1 MKKNMKKNKNRLNAY
16 SLSEILV
23 VLAIIGILILLV
35 MPSQTS
41 VISQA
46 KSLEAQN
53 MLAHLH
59 GLQKN
64 YFYRY
69 SKYAS
74 TLEELGFEQEK
85 TINENGQA
93 VYVITIEEVSSNS
106 FVAKA
111 TALADFDGDG
121 VFNVWKIDE
130 NRSLKEV
137 VKD

>member
-1 MKKNMKKNKNRLNAY
+1 MKKNKNYLKAY

-85 TINENGQA
+85 TIKENGQA
-93 VYVITIEEVSSNS
+93 VYVITIEEASSNS

-111 TALADFDGDG
+111 TAQADFDGDG
-121 VFNVWKIDE
+121 VFNVWKIDQD
-130 NRSLKEV
+130 RRLKEI

>member
-1 MKKNMKKNKNRLNAY
+1 MKKIKNKYVKAY

-23 VLAIIGILILLV
+23 VLAIIGIIILLV
-35 MPSQTS
+35 MPNQTS
-41 VISQA
+41 VVSQA

-69 SKYAS
+69 SKYS
-74 TLEELGFEQEK
+74 SNLDDIGFVQER
-85 TINENGQA
+85 TIDDEGQA
-93 VYVITIEEVSSNS
+93 VYVITIQEASSS
-106 FVAKA
+106 GFVARA
-111 TALADFDGDG
+111 RALADFDGDG
-121 VFNVWKIDE
+121 TYNEWQIDQE
-130 NRSLKEV
+130 RNLKEV

>member
-1 MKKNMKKNKNRLNAY
+1 MKNKKRKHLKAY

-23 VLAIIGILILLV
+23 VLAIIGILILLA
-35 MPSQTS
+35 MPNQTS

-69 SKYAS
+69 SKY
-74 TLEELGFEQEK
+74 TTNLEDIGFVQEK
-85 TINENGQA
+85 TIEENGQA
-93 VYVITIEEVSSNS
+93 VYLIIIEEASSNS

-111 TALADFDGDG
+111 KSLVDFDGDG
-121 VFNVWKIDE
+121 TYNEWQINE
-130 NRSLKEV
+130 NRNLKET

>member
-1 MKKNMKKNKNRLNAY
+1 MKKNRNRLNAY

-85 TINENGQA
+85 TINENGRA
-93 VYVITIEEVSSNS
+93 VYAITIEEVSGNS

-121 VFNVWKIDE
+121 VFNVWEIDE

>member
-1 MKKNMKKNKNRLNAY
+1 MKKNKNRLKAY

-35 MPSQTS
+35 MPSQTA

-64 YFYRY
+64 YFYRH
-69 SKYAS
+69 SKYADNF
-74 TLEELGFEQEK
+74 EDLGFEQEK
-85 TINENGQA
+85 TIEENGQA
-93 VYVITIEEVSSNS
+93 VYLITIEEASSNS

-111 TALADFDGDG
+111 RALADFDGDG
-121 VFNVWKIDE
+121 VFNEWQIDE
-130 NRSLKEV
+130 KRNLKET

>member
-1 MKKNMKKNKNRLNAY
+1 MKKNKKKALKAY

-64 YFYRY
+64 YFYKY
-69 SKYAS
+69 SKYS
-74 TLEELGFEQEK
+74 SEFEDVGFVQEN
-85 TINENGQA
+85 TINEGGQA
-93 VYVITIEEVSSNS
+93 VYVITIVEATNNT
-106 FVAKA
+106 FLAKA
-111 TALADFDGDG
+111 RAVTDFDGDG
-121 VFNVWKIDE
+121 VFNEWQINH
-130 NRSLKEV
+130 NRELKEI